1 MKEELISFETAKLA
15 KEKGFKEEVYAYY
28 NDCNN
33 LDFAGSEWGEISS
46 FEKDFLFDY
55 NSYKKDP
62 PYDYIFHS
70 APSQSLLQKWL
81 REKHNIIVE
90 ANYNSSFNYFEDK
103 IFCPQFYPAPTEYQK
118 ETHSSYETALEF
130 GLKEALK
137 LIK

>member
-1 MKEELISFETAKLA
+1 MKEELVSFETAKLA

-28 NDCNN
+28 DASNN

-46 FEKDFLFDY
+46 FEKDFLYDY

-81 REKHNIIVE
+81 REKHNILLTVE
-90 ANYNSSFNYFEDK
+90 YSLAKDDWFYYIYKSNLNEYHHFE
-103 IFCPQFYPAPTEYQK
+103 T
-118 ETHSSYETALEF
+118 YEKALEA
-130 GLKEALK
+130 GLKKGLS